1 MEHSKVLF
9 FKNPETDKQLKGK
22 EAIVFYNNS
31 RNRVTFTK

>member
-9 FKNPETDKQLKGK
+9 FTNPNTDKQLKGK
-22 EAIVFYNNS
+22 EAITFYNIS